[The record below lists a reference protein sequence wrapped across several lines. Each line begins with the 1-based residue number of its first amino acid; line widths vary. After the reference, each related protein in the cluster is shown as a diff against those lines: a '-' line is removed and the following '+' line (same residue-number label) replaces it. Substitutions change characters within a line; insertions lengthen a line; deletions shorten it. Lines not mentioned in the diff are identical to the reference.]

1 MAFKINVGLSRKIGQ
16 PNFGSL
22 GASCHIDLEI
32 DPQAIGHGPEA
43 IQSQILGAFAICKQA
58 VDTELAKC
66 DQAASVITPYSFT
79 PTQNGPLARS
89 HAAEPSAR
97 SAATESVAPPRR
109 PATPAQIKAIHATAG
124 KAGIEVASELGQ
136 RYGIRNPQQ
145 LTIQQ
150 ASHMIDHLKKSL
162 TPAPV

>member
-32 DPQAIGHGPEA
+32 DPQTIGHGPEA

-66 DQAASVITPYSFT
+66 DQSTSVIVPQSFT
-79 PTQNGPLARS
+79 PSTNGPLAQS
-89 HAAEPSAR
+89 HAAEPPAR
-97 SAATESVAPPRR
+97 KAATESAAPPRR
-109 PATPAQIKAIHATAG
+109 PATPAQIKAIHAIAG

-145 LTIQQ
+145 LSIGQ
-150 ASHMIDHLKKSL
+150 ASEMIDHLKQSL
-162 TPAPV
+162 TPTPA